1 MRVQDRRKFI
11 RLKAYHLVKYRLLS
25 KEKEQ
30 SNYIYAALKDV
41 GAGGVCLDTEE
52 YLPMSSLIE
61 LKINFPNVATSVFAL
76 AKVAWM
82 KKRDKGRRYEVGAQF
97 VEIDESMRKIID
109 EQVKRVEHKLKKKK
123 LGLLGVLFNKGGI
136 R

>member
-1 MRVQDRRKFI
+1 MRTQNRRKFI

-25 KEKEQ
+25 EGKGQ

-52 YLPMSSLIE
+52 YLSMSSLIE
-61 LKINFPNVATSVFAL
+61 LKINFPNVATSVSAL
-76 AKVAWM
+76 AKVVWI
-82 KKRDKGRRYEVGAQF
+82 KKRDKGRRYEIGAQF
-97 VEIDESMRKIID
+97 TEIDEPLRKIID
-109 EQVKRVEHKLKKKK
+109 EQVKRVEYKLQSKKFGFLRK
-123 LGLLGVLFNKGGI
+123 LFDSGRG